1 MLISKKA
8 DERGRRGRNYK
19 MPVCCAR
26 SCREP
31 QLMVMGGTG
40 DMGQRRNLL
49 PCHFCSYSEVRS
61 ALSVLCSVDS
71 PSLKSGRVL
80 KEIKFL

>member
-1 MLISKKA
+1 
-8 DERGRRGRNYK
+8 

-40 DMGQRRNLL
+40 DMGQCRNLL
-49 PCHFCSYSEVRS
+49 PCHFYSYLEVWS
-61 ALSVLCSVDS
+61 ALSCPMLSGQPKPEVWKSVKGDKISLTRMVLPNTSS
-71 PSLKSGRVL
+71 SA
-80 KEIKFL
+80 